1 MAWSWGCS
9 KVLDALYNGAAE
21 ELSINPESAI
31 VTGVSRWGKA
41 AAVCGAFD
49 TRFKMTAPSCS
60 GAGGLALYRYKS
72 EGKTYDFSSKGGS
85 ASYTYDANEP
95 LSNLQSSG
103 EEGWFNTRFLEFRDP
118 QQLPVDQHMLGAL
131 CADPNRYLFIIASCQ
146 GENWVN
152 APSMWMSYLGMR
164 HVWDYLG
171 LSDHL
176 AINVHLS
183 GHAVIEEDMKY
194 MCQYFD
200 WHVYGIEPK
209 DDLSK
214 LQTSVFALPK
224 NSDGRPQTALSL
236 SGFRQQMPPISVWS
250 CARRMPPRIRILPL
264 RWSCVP
270 VSTAFSAVSR
280 RRPPAMKTCWMR
292 PRRPQRSIPRC
303 PLT

>member
-1 MAWSWGCS
+1 MLQSNARRRCALLAAAAFLLPAAAGAFPAAAEDTGYIFCDSFEDGASGWSGRGAA
-9 KVLDALYNGAAE
+9 KTALSHSTAYEGSGSLSVTGRSASWNGAA
-21 ELSINPESAI
+21 
-31 VTGVSRWGKA
+31 K
-41 AAVCGAFD
+41 
-49 TRFKMTAPSCS
+49 
-60 GAGGLALYRYKS
+60 
-72 EGKTYDFSSKGGS
+72 
-85 ASYTYDANEP
+85 P

-103 EEGWFNTRFLEFRDP
+103 EQGCFNTRFLEFRDP

-200 WHVYGIEPK
+200 RHVYGIEPK

-224 NSDGRPQTALSL
+224 NSD
-236 SGFRQQMPPISVWS
+236 PIWNTFTNKW
-250 CARRMPPRIRILPL
+250 LY
-264 RWSCVP
+264 
-270 VSTAFSAVSR
+270 
-280 RRPPAMKTCWMR
+280 
-292 PRRPQRSIPRC
+292 
-303 PLT
+303 